1 MATTRISGNQIA
13 DQTNATI
20 KNLAFVTSDLNVS
33 PQIISSF
40 ILPVGTTAQRPTG
53 VVGSLRYN
61 STTLSAEIYKPPGP
75 GVADEWLP
83 LAGGG
88 PSIGEDSVIRTN
100 ANTISE
106 NLTVG
111 PTAGDQFAN
120 GMSAGPI
127 TIGTGYTVTVES
139 GGSWSIR

>member
-1 MATTRISGNQIA
+1 MAVTRISGNQIA
-13 DQTNATI
+13 DSTNATI
-20 KNLAFVTSDLNVS
+20 KNLAFVAADLNSS
-33 PQIISSF
+33 PQIIPSF

-53 VVGSLRYN
+53 VTGSMRYN
-61 STTLSAEIYKPPGP
+61 STTLSAEIYKAPGP
-75 GVADEWLP
+75 GQPEEWLP

-88 PSIGEDSVIRTN
+88 PSLGEDSIIRTN

-111 PTAGDQFAN
+111 PTAGSQFAN

>member
-1 MATTRISGNQIA
+1 M
-13 DQTNATI
+13 
-20 KNLAFVTSDLNVS
+20 
-33 PQIISSF
+33 
-40 ILPVGTTAQRPTG
+40 
-53 VVGSLRYN
+53 RYN
-61 STTLSAEIYKPPGP
+61 STTLSAEIYKAPGP
-75 GVADEWLP
+75 GQAEEWLP

-88 PSIGEDSVIRTN
+88 PSLGEESIIRTN

-111 PTAGDQFAN
+111 PTAGAQFAN